1 MTLVR
6 FLSVAV
12 ALAVQAASAMEFA
25 TLKAQKLETEYME
38 DCRVDQTPHG
48 FYGAFLQPCEF
59 TFFRQVDQDRFLPM
73 MLPDDVQVDMCSD
86 KASVVVAGKPVPM
99 NWFFNLT
106 ENFTTD
112 HLDQMS
118 SDDLPEIVDKLMFW
132 PDQCVGVTPRC
143 YSVQDPAIRDTLY
156 KLFEDD
162 MIPEGATHVQ
172 VNCQSDAMEWSR
184 VIYAFADG
192 FEKSIP
198 TIIAWMTTV
207 ILFSLVA
214 SLWCCYGCF
223 RLCRGG
229 GSSRTMVA
237 PGHGHYVSI
246 VHGDSDLE
254 KAKLTQ
260 E

>member
-6 FLSVAV
+6 SLSVV
-12 ALAVQAASAMEFA
+12 ALAVQAASAMDFA
-25 TLKAQKLETEYME
+25 THTAQTLETEYME

-59 TFFRQVDQDRFLPM
+59 TFRQADQDRFLP
-73 MLPDDVQVDMCSD
+73 LLLLDDHDVQQDMCSD
-86 KASVVVAGKPVPM
+86 KASVVVGKPVPM

-106 ENFTTD
+106 EFFTTD
-112 HLDQMS
+112 DLDDMS

-156 KLFEDD
+156 KLFED
-162 MIPEGATHVQ
+162 IPEGATHVQ

-184 VIYAFADG
+184 VIYSFTDG
-192 FEKSIP
+192 FEKSVP

-229 GSSRTMVA
+229 GSRTIAA
-237 PGHGHYVSI
+237 PVHGHYASI
-246 VHGDSDLE
+246 VDGGSDLE
-254 KAKLTQ
+254 KDKLTQ